1 MDLFKIGAGY
11 SLRKGDR
18 ELAYFE
24 SISLDLAEKVKELVE
39 DAYEIGYYDGN
50 ASGYKDGA
58 ESAFQEGYEEGYQEG
73 VDDTEEAEEKKS
85 A

>member
-1 MDLFKIGAGY
+1 MDLVKIGGGY
-11 SLRKGDR
+11 SLRTGKR

-24 SISLDLAEKVKELVE
+24 SMSADHAEKIKEIVE
-39 DAYEIGYYDGN
+39 DAYGAGREKGKKEGYLDGTEN
-50 ASGYKDGA
+50 G
-58 ESAFQEGYEEGYQEG
+58 FLEGYEEGYQEG